1 MGVKERRDREKS
13 ETRDKILDAARELF
27 VTEGYEGVSMRRV
40 AEKIEYSPT
49 AIYVHFADKNE
60 LFHELCRQDFAHLQQ
75 VMTSSAMPSDPLER
89 LRQIG
94 RNYVEFGT
102 RFPHHYVFMFMT
114 PHPAHEPDDEDRE
127 IMGNPEV
134 DAYALLKFSVQQ
146 AIDADCFREELQD
159 AELISQ
165 TLWASVHGVIAL
177 NIAKC
182 KDPWVEWRPLRDRAE
197 MMLDVTLR
205 GLLRV
210 RPSANQALPAPAVRN
225 GAHEQS
231 PLRAKDVGNGAP
243 GAPFAPDLPTE
254 EK

>member
-1 MGVKERRDREKS
+1 MGTKERRQREKS

-27 VTEGYEGVSMRRV
+27 VTEGFEGVSMRKV

-60 LFHELCRQDFAHLQQ
+60 LFHELCRQDFARLQE
-75 VMTSSAMPSDPLER
+75 VMKSADMPTDPLER

-94 RNYVEFGT
+94 RRYIDFGLN
-102 RFPHHYVFMFMT
+102 FPHHYVFMFMT
-114 PHPAHEPDDEDRE
+114 PHPPHEPDDEDRE
-127 IMGNPEV
+127 IIGNPEV
-134 DAYALLKFSVQQ
+134 DAYAMLKWAVQQ
-146 AIDADCFREELQD
+146 ALDAGCFREDLND

-165 TLWASVHGVIAL
+165 TLWASVHGVISL

-182 KDPWVEWRPLRDRAE
+182 KDPWVEWRPLQDRAE

-205 GLLRV
+205 GLMRQTRQENSTV
-210 RPSANQALPAPAVRN
+210 PTPSGT
-225 GAHEQS
+225 GAS
-231 PLRAKDVGNGAP
+231 STNR
-243 GAPFAPDLPTE
+243 APFIPDLPTE